1 LVSFDLQDMECLPTS
16 PPLNT
21 RVPDIH
27 RWSQPFTPNGTVVQS
42 ERWGLQTP
50 AGCDCGCA
58 TCADRVRDLE
68 RKVYQLERAL
78 EAKDN
83 IIASLRVDNKQKTA
97 EVLEVQQQKVSQ
109 LTHNLYS
116 SW

>member
-1 LVSFDLQDMECLPTS
+1 
-16 PPLNT
+16 
-21 RVPDIH
+21 
-27 RWSQPFTPNGTVVQS
+27 
-42 ERWGLQTP
+42 
-50 AGCDCGCA
+50 
-58 TCADRVRDLE
+58 
-68 RKVYQLERAL
+68 VYQLERAL

-109 LTHNLYS
+109 LTHNPYS